1 MVEIKNKIV
10 EQIVSRIIFAS
21 RWLQVP
27 MYFGIILS
35 LFLLVLHIFQSVIFL
50 FKHIFHTN
58 DEQLIIAILMLCEL
72 VLLANLAVIVT
83 ISGYQNFIAKISIVH
98 EEGDP
103 IWIKKLGYSDVKMKI
118 LSSIVAISSIQLLK
132 LFLMKDSSLEG
143 MILALAAQAVFVV
156 SLLLLSVINLIDKKC
171 NIDQ

>member
-1 MVEIKNKIV
+1 MARMKHKII

-27 MYFGIILS
+27 MYFGVILS
-35 LFLLVLHIFQSVIFL
+35 IFLLVLHIFQSVVFL
-50 FKHIFHTN
+50 FHHIFHTN
-58 DEQLIIAILMLCEL
+58 DEQLIIAVLMLCEL
-72 VLLANLAVIVT
+72 VLLANLAVIVI
-83 ISGYQNFIAKISIVH
+83 ISGYQNFIAKISVVH

-132 LFLMKDSSLEG
+132 IFLMKDSTLDE

-156 SLLLLSVINLIDKKC
+156 SLLLLSVINLTGLTH
-171 NIDQ
+171 